1 MGLFK
6 KLVIAVGLA
15 TLAYLLWR
23 FDPRAV
29 WTEISSVG
37 AGLLAVLAFQVF
49 DHALNAQAWR
59 FAFRKEE
66 ARRLP
71 LWRLM
76 LARVAGDGVNY
87 LTPSGN
93 IAGEFVRPGMI
104 ADISPAEAR
113 VSSVVLAKLTQA
125 LGQAVFI
132 IAGLLL
138 IFQGRLDFLGWRQK
152 ALGLAATGAIA
163 CGVLAAFYI
172 LISRGRLG
180 DRLWGLTKAF
190 APGLRESLRRFV
202 REHPLRLLL
211 SIFFFMLGYAW
222 GALEVMLICHF
233 MGAPLDLRT
242 AMAVEVLSNLIDSV
256 LFMVPAKIG
265 TQEAGKTAIFLGLGL
280 PPRQGLA
287 LGIIRHVRELAWASA
302 GLLVYGLH
310 RRGALLPPP
319 PEPPPPPPEPAERA
333 GLRDSAAP

>member
-1 MGLFK
+1 M
-6 KLVIAVGLA
+6 VIAVGLA

-29 WTEISSVG
+29 WTELRAVG
-37 AGLLAVLAFQVF
+37 AGLLLILALQVF

-59 FAFRKEE
+59 FAFRKED
-66 ARRLP
+66 ARLLP

-87 LTPSGN
+87 LTPSAS
-93 IAGEFVRPGMI
+93 IAGEFIRPGMI
-104 ADISPAEAR
+104 ADLSPPETRIA
-113 VSSVVLAKLTQA
+113 SVVLAKLAQA

-132 IAGLLL
+132 VSGLLL
-138 IFQGRLDFLGWRQK
+138 ILQGRLDFLGWRQK
-152 ALGLAATGAIA
+152 ALGLGATGLIA
-163 CGVLAAFYI
+163 CGVLAAFYA
-172 LISRGRLG
+172 LTSRGRLG
-180 DRLWGLTKAF
+180 DWLWGFAKAF
-190 APGLRESLRRFV
+190 APGVRENLGRFV
-202 REHPLRLLL
+202 SRHPVRLSL
-211 SIFFFMLGYAW
+211 SVFFFVLGYAW

-242 AMAVEVLSNLIDSV
+242 AMSVEVLSNLIDSA

-280 PPRQGLA
+280 PPHQGLA

-302 GLLVYGLH
+302 GLLIYALH
-310 RRGALLPPP
+310 RRGKLLPPQPKPRPRP
-319 PEPPPPPPEPAERA
+319 PTPVERA
-333 GLRDSAAP
+333 DLRDSSTP